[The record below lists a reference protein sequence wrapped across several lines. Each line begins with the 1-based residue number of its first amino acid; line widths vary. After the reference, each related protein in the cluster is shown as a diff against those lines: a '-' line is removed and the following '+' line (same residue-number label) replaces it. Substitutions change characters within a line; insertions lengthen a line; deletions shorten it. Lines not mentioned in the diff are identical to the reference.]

1 MRKVEAAMI
10 AAIRKSIAD
19 PYAEGQQFKKDNTV
33 VFCNGSG
40 VVGTPGFSRW
50 IEVILY
56 DTVIAIIEPQTCLI
70 GFYSGGFKT
79 PTTKSRLNAVLGA
92 FSNGFHIYQDKGQWY
107 IYKGGRRY
115 DRFDDGFAVT
125 LEA

>member
-10 AAIRKSIAD
+10 AAIRKAIAD
-19 PYAEGQQFKKDNTV
+19 PYTKGQQFKKDNTV

-40 VVGTPGFSRW
+40 V
-50 IEVILY
+50 IEVRLY
-56 DTVIAIIEPQTCLI
+56 DTVIALIEPQIRMFGL
-70 GFYSGGFKT
+70 YSGGFRT
-79 PTTKSRLNAVLGA
+79 TTTKSRLNAVLGA
-92 FSNGFHIYQDKGQWY
+92 FSNGFLIYQEKGQWY
-107 IYKGGRRY
+107 IYKGGRCY